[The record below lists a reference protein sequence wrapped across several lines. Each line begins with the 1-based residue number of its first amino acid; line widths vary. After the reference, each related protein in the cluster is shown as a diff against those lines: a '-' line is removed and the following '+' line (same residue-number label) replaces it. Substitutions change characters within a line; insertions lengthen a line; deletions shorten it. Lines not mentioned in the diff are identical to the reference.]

1 MNVKEELKEAEQRAE
16 DIVAEMKQV
25 EIRRQ
30 QLLREALRVDGE
42 IRVLKRLNGD
52 RGDGS

>member
-1 MNVKEELKEAEQRAE
+1 MDIKAELKEAKQKAE
-16 DIVAEMKQV
+16 EIVAEMKQI

-42 IRVLKRLNGD
+42 IRVLKRL
-52 RGDGS
+52 DGGKKDG